1 MSGRLTTHALD
12 LARGA
17 PAGDVVIEVRR
28 VYSDGSGDVLART
41 RTNRDGRTDEPLVP
55 PGELERGRYEIVF
68 AVGAYHDANGARG
81 FLDEVPV
88 RFEITDPAADHHVPL
103 LFTPWS
109 YSVYRGS

>member
-17 PAGDVVIEVRR
+17 PAGGLAIEVRR
-28 VYSDGSGDVLART
+28 VYSDGSGDVLLRT
-41 RTNRDGRTDEPLVP
+41 HTNSDGRTDEPLVA
-55 PGELERGRYEIVF
+55 PGDLERGRYEIVF
-68 AVGAYHDANGARG
+68 AVGAYHDRSGARG